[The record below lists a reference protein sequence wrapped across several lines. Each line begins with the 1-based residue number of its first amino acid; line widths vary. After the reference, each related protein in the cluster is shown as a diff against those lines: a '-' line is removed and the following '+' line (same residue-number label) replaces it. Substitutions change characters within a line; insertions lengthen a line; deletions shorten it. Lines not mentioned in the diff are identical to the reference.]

1 MSRSKLFLLFAALI
15 VLPVVLVVIDKRL
28 SAASIVAAILGF
40 LILISL
46 GLRSAFTQHKHGI
59 FAQWTAPREFIKM
72 KLSEKE
78 KIILGIALSLV
89 VGGLVALAVQLK
101 SNGLG

>member
-1 MSRSKLFLLFAALI
+1 MSRPKLLLLFAALI
-15 VLPVVLVVIDKRL
+15 VLPVVLVAIDKRL
-28 SAASIVAAILGF
+28 SAASIVAMILGF
-40 LILISL
+40 LILIPL
-46 GLRSAFTQHKHGI
+46 GLWNAFAQHKHGI

-78 KIILGIALSLV
+78 KTILGIALSLV
-89 VGGLVALAVQLK
+89 VGGLIALAVQLK